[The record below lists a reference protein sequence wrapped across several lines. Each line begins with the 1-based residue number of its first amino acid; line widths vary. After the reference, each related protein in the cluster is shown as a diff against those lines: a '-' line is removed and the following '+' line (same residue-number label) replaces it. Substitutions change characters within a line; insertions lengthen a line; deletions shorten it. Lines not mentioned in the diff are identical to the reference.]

1 MDLLRNLGSAAASS
15 LLQKSGITLP
25 YSLGSKV
32 TEYDGKSIWNL
43 YDATKKDDSSVVS
56 VFHFDA
62 SASNRHLVPFAKNAL
77 KKLRTTR
84 HPDILK
90 FLDVVEQ
97 GDSIWIMTERV
108 RPLRSVLFSWDNGT
122 AKAKEK
128 NKAREEWTIWGLHR
142 VAISLAFLND
152 TCASS
157 HGNISID
164 SIFLSPSGEWR
175 LGGLETLSS
184 TKDEN
189 PILFTIGQQLPRPLD
204 VSSPEVKKS
213 GWNALKE
220 SPSGVCDAYALGI
233 LMHCVFN
240 LTNEPPQTVHP
251 PHSAPTASSR
261 GSIPTEIFPLF
272 KKLLNPSAKPRL
284 SCQAFL
290 DIGMGVKA
298 GVDGAPGRFFVDNH
312 LVKVCSQLEGFPLAS
327 DGEKLEFLKTLKESA
342 SSFPPEFAIHRLI
355 PALIASF
362 EHGGTSAATVIPL
375 IFELSK
381 IANTDPVGLAD
392 QPKRGFQ
399 MDPAQYKTV
408 ILMPVVKLYA
418 RPDRGTRMAL
428 LEALPE
434 YEGKLDEKTV
444 QDTIWP
450 HFQTGFADTVPVI
463 REATVKA
470 VSVLAPKFSSRILNN
485 DLLRH
490 LAKAQSD
497 PEPSIRTNT
506 CILIARLAPSL
517 SAITK
522 KKVLIPAFSK
532 ALKDPFVH
540 ARVAGVMGLTACVES
555 FDIEDAAT
563 KVLGI
568 IGSGLIDKEKIVR
581 DPAFKCL
588 ESYRAKVQA
597 YADSMPETA
606 LLPDGSAPA
615 ASITSYT
622 GQAPSDLLSAATG

>member
-1 MDLLRNLGSAAASS
+1 
-15 LLQKSGITLP
+15 
-25 YSLGSKV
+25 
-32 TEYDGKSIWNL
+32 
-43 YDATKKDDSSVVS
+43 
-56 VFHFDA
+56 
-62 SASNRHLVPFAKNAL
+62 
-77 KKLRTTR
+77 
-84 HPDILK
+84 
-90 FLDVVEQ
+90 
-97 GDSIWIMTERV
+97 
-108 RPLRSVLFSWDNGT
+108 
-122 AKAKEK
+122 
-128 NKAREEWTIWGLHR
+128 
-142 VAISLAFLND
+142 
-152 TCASS
+152 
-157 HGNISID
+157 
-164 SIFLSPSGEWR
+164 
-175 LGGLETLSS
+175 
-184 TKDEN
+184 
-189 PILFTIGQQLPRPLD
+189 
-204 VSSPEVKKS
+204 
-213 GWNALKE
+213 
-220 SPSGVCDAYALGI
+220 
-233 LMHCVFN
+233 
-240 LTNEPPQTVHP
+240 
-251 PHSAPTASSR
+251 
-261 GSIPTEIFPLF
+261 
-272 KKLLNPSAKPRL
+272 
-284 SCQAFL
+284 
-290 DIGMGVKA
+290 
-298 GVDGAPGRFFVDNH
+298 
-312 LVKVCSQLEGFPLAS
+312 
-327 DGEKLEFLKTLKESA
+327 
-342 SSFPPEFAIHRLI
+342 
-355 PALIASF
+355 
-362 EHGGTSAATVIPL
+362 
-375 IFELSK
+375 
-381 IANTDPVGLAD
+381 
-392 QPKRGFQ
+392 

-622 GQAPSDLLSAATG
+622 GQAPSDLLSAATGVAGGVAGWAFESISSRLVSRDAPTKPGAAVTVSAPITPALNTETKTVIPTPSPTASVRSVPSSKVGTKGKGMALGSKLGTKGGQAALMAELEKEMQKDETEFANAWGDDDPYASNAPNGQADLGGDLMDVNADQDDWTPFESASPQTANPTIKSLRSIVQADNPWQLSTDDLAAAFNKPTTYSTLSTQVGGMSQSPNSPTPAKQRLGAVSAQSTYSNTVPSTPSTAQSPTMASKSTDDWGGFGASDMVAVDTDKVETSKSASASSTGNLAGMTKEEKAAEMARRREERKARIAQLKEQKKGGT